1 MLSMFFASMLC
12 ILSRIIAVSASQVID
27 TDIHPYAKLRP
38 GQLLAF
44 YPFDGDM
51 EDYSPVLA
59 NTQFDRG
66 GVGDKIGTGHGVT
79 LTPAAKDGPYA

>member
-1 MLSMFFASMLC
+1 MLLVSMLC
-12 ILSRIIAVSASQVID
+12 ILFSLVLISASKVID

-59 NTQFDRG
+59 NTPFERG
-66 GVGDKIGTGHGVT
+66 AAGDKIGTGHGVK
-79 LTPAAKDGPYA
+79 LTPAAKDGPYAYVP